1 MIFSLEGYAP
11 EFYNEY
17 SLEIIEMK
25 WKIMLT
31 YGLKYNFFVIGQKW
45 TIIYW
50 LDSFYANMS
59 SKFTNNQYK

>member
-1 MIFSLEGYAP
+1 MLKIPLNQEWY
-11 EFYNEY
+11 
-17 SLEIIEMK
+17 LVEMK

-50 LDSFYANMS
+50 LDSFYE
-59 SKFTNNQYK
+59 KYE